1 MEIDEYVTVSEATK
15 VMVKAAS
22 MIARLCQD
30 GKLPGAKK
38 IAKTWL
44 IPRESVLSYAPGP
57 RGPKPRKAK
66 LAAERAA
73 ILEQAKV
80 TAGMPI

>member
-1 MEIDEYVTVSEATK
+1 MTDLFDDYVTTAEAAQLIGK
-15 VMVKAAS
+15 GVS

-44 IPRESVLSYAPGP
+44 IPRGAVLTYKPERGRP
-57 RGPKPRKAK
+57 RTKKQR
-66 LAAERAA
+66 LAAERAE
-73 ILEQAKV
+73 ILAK
-80 TAGMPI
+80 AKEEK